1 MRGIYTPV
9 TKIRRQVF
17 AEVAKLAYEGR
28 PLSDIEEI
36 PYQIIKGEIASYRE
50 SVFKER
56 AIVGERIRLAM
67 GLPLRRI
74 DEHSPLIHG
83 ADECAV
89 DHRYYQPPLINVI
102 RFACNKCEETS
113 YTVSDRCQ
121 GCLAHPCVTACPTGA
136 VSFKNGKSF
145 IDKAKCIKCGR
156 CASVCPYNAI
166 IKNERPCAQ
175 ACGVNAIE
183 SDEFGIAK
191 INYDKCV
198 SCGMCLVNCPFAAI
212 ADKSQI
218 FQLILAIRAGHEVI
232 AEVAPAFVG
241 QFGSQIT
248 PAKIKSVMKE
258 LGFSDVI
265 EVAAGADLGAI
276 EEAEHFLKEVPD
288 KQELL
293 ATSCCPS
300 WSVMAKRDFP
310 TLAHCVSSGL
320 TPMVQTAR
328 LIKKDHPNAKVVF
341 VGPCAAKKLEAA
353 RKSVES
359 HVDFV
364 ITFEELM
371 GMMAAKNIDLTCVAD
386 QPLEDATSG
395 GRGYG
400 AAGGVADAISACIK
414 KLDPD
419 REIPI
424 DRAEGLANCKKM
436 LTIAKAGKRKGYILE
451 GMACPG
457 GCVGGAGTILPI
469 NKATEQ
475 VKQFA
480 SASKKK
486 NPLESSYAKKEDK
499 S

>member
-17 AEVAKLAYEGR
+17 AEVAKLAYEDR
-28 PLSDIEEI
+28 PLSDMEEI
-36 PYQIIKGEIASYRE
+36 PYRIIPGEIATYRD

-74 DEHSPLIHG
+74 DEHSPLDSN
-83 ADECAV
+83 AEECAV
-89 DHRYYQPPLINVI
+89 DSRYYQHPLINVI

-113 YTVSDRCQ
+113 FSVSDRCV
-121 GCLAHPCVTACPTGA
+121 GCLAHPCTAICPTSA
-136 VSFKNGKSF
+136 VRIENGRSK
-145 IDKAKCIKCGR
+145 IDRDKCIRCGR
-156 CASVCPYNAI
+156 CAEVCPYNAI
-166 IKNERPCAQ
+166 VKNERPCSK
-175 ACGVNAIE
+175 ACGVDAIE
-183 SDEFGIAK
+183 SDEHGRAK

-218 FQLILAIRAGHEVI
+218 YQLIKAIKAGHEVI

-248 PAKIKSVMKE
+248 PENIKSVMAK
-258 LGFSDVI
+258 LGFADVV
-265 EVAAGADLGAI
+265 EVAIGADIGAA
-276 EEAEHFLKEVPD
+276 EEAEHFLKDVPE
-288 KQELL
+288 KQQLL

-310 TLAHCVSSGL
+310 TLADCVSDGL
-320 TPMVQTAR
+320 TPMVLTAR
-328 LIKKDHPNAKVVF
+328 KIKERKPNAKVVF
-341 VGPCAAKKLEAA
+341 IGPCAAKKLEAA
-353 RKSVES
+353 RRSVES

-371 GMMAAKNIDLTCVAD
+371 GMLAAKNIDLTDAETK
-386 QPLEDATSG
+386 PLDGATAG

-400 AAGGVADAISACIK
+400 AAGGVADAIVGCIK
-414 KLDPD
+414 RIDPD
-419 REIPI
+419 REVPV
-424 DRAEGLANCKKM
+424 DRAEGLSACKKM
-436 LTIAKAGKRKGYILE
+436 LMIAKAGKRKGYILE

-469 NKATEQ
+469 NKAAEK
-475 VKQFA
+475 VRGYA
-480 SASKKK
+480 SSSEKK
-486 NPLESSYAKKEDK
+486 NALDSEFLEDK
-499 S
+499 K